1 MALTAAEI
9 ADIRRYAQELA
20 DHAPP
25 LTPEQRDRLKAL
37 LRRKPTESKPIA
49 AEKRP
54 PPGRCSSTRPTG
66 ASPSS
71 TCRRPGFSLASDRAP
86 NN

>member
-20 DHAPP
+20 DQAPP

-37 LRRKPTESKPIA
+37 LRRKPPASRSPATG
-49 AEKRP
+49 P
-54 PPGRCSSTRPTG
+54 PTKSGPHHYGRRQQ
-66 ASPSS
+66 
-71 TCRRPGFSLASDRAP
+71 RL
-86 NN
+86 

>member
-37 LRRKPTESKPIA
+37 LRRKTTKPKPIA
-49 AEKRP
+49 A
-54 PPGRCSSTRPTG
+54 
-66 ASPSS
+66 
-71 TCRRPGFSLASDRAP
+71 
-86 NN
+86 